1 MRANKLGKN
10 YQIDAKLEI
19 SLYFCKHCVAI

>member
-1 MRANKLGKN
+1 MRANKFGKI

>member
-1 MRANKLGKN
+1 MRANKFGKN